1 MPDQINPD
9 HYKRQG
15 NGQKIETVEAILS
28 QMNYPEAVGY
38 LKGSAM
44 KYLSRMGVKEGE
56 PSSVAL
62 EKANWFLQ
70 RLIKLIEESGPY
82 LMADRKSDK

>member
-1 MPDQINPD
+1 
-9 HYKRQG
+9 
-15 NGQKIETVEAILS
+15 
-28 QMNYPEAVGY
+28 
-38 LKGSAM
+38 
-44 KYLSRMGVKEGE
+44 MGVKEGE
-56 PSSVAL
+56 PGSVAL